1 MTRSSSHQH
10 SLKGFT
16 LIEILLAMAMV
27 AILFAL
33 LYGTFGSSL
42 DFIQAAEQEGESYHM
57 ARLTIRQ
64 LSQELT
70 SVVQSVNGV
79 VFHATEGAGCPQIA
93 RVEFLDAGEA
103 GDLDAGEAEAEGG
116 IGFIAVDAEE
126 DDRPVDCL
134 AFATYA
140 HGRYRPDAKESDLS
154 VVTYWLDGD
163 KVMHEEE
170 TNLFSLSSQSVESY
184 PLAEGVE
191 GMNFKFFDG
200 VEWVDDWDAGEQDRL
215 PYAVEVEL
223 RFLLPSA
230 ERRVFTTLVSVSRAP
245 E

>member
-27 AILFAL
+27 AILFTL
-33 LYGTFGSSL
+33 LYGTFGSSSDL
-42 DFIQAAEQEGESYHM
+42 IQATEQEGESYHM
-57 ARLTIRQ
+57 ARLAIRQ

-70 SVVQSVNGV
+70 SVVQSVHGV
-79 VFHATEGAGCPQIA
+79 VFSATAGAGCPQIA
-93 RVEFLDAGEA
+93 RVEFLDTDETGDIGEA
-103 GDLDAGEAEAEGG
+103 RDKGG

-134 AFATYA
+134 TFATYA
-140 HGRYRPDAKESDLS
+140 HGRYRPDVKESDLS

-170 TNLFSLSSQSVESY
+170 TNLFSLSSKSMESY

-200 VEWVDDWDAGEQDRL
+200 TEWLDEWDAGKQDEL
-215 PYAVEVEL
+215 PHAVEVEL

-230 ERRVFTTLVSVSRAP
+230 ERRVFTTMVSVPRTS

>member
-1 MTRSSSHQH
+1 MMP
-10 SLKGFT
+10 SLHHRQGFT

-27 AILFAL
+27 AILFML
-33 LYGTFGSSL
+33 LYGTFGSSTEL
-42 DFIQAAEQEGESYHM
+42 IQAAEQEGESYHM

-93 RVEFLDAGEA
+93 RIEFLEAGEA
-103 GDLDAGEAEAEGG
+103 GEVGGEGG

-126 DDRPVDCL
+126 DDHPVDCL

-163 KVMHEEE
+163 KVVHEEE
-170 TNLFSLSSQSVESY
+170 TNLFSLSSKSVESY

-191 GMNFKFFDG
+191 GMNFKFFG
-200 VEWVDDWDAGEQDRL
+200 GTEWVDEWDAGKQDRL
-215 PYAVEVEL
+215 PLAVEVEL
-223 RFLLPSA
+223 TFLLPSA
-230 ERRVFTTLVSVSRAP
+230 ERRVFTTMVSVPRAS